1 MLNLQKKLIL
11 TIERLVNIYGKWHK
25 RLQVMGLIMHG
36 GDAKGKAVEAIRA
49 AKAGRFEEA
58 KTLIGEANTALNTA
72 HKSQTALLTQEV
84 SGDSVELS
92 LLLIHGQDHLM
103 TALTFIDVAKEITEL
118 HEKIDRLTEDE

>member
-1 MLNLQKKLIL
+1 MAEPKNL
-11 TIERLVNIYGKWHK
+11 E
-25 RLQVMGLIMHG
+25 QVMGLIMHG

-58 KTLIGEANTALNTA
+58 KTLIVEANTALNTA
-72 HKSQTALLTQEV
+72 HKSQTALLTQEA
-84 SGDSVELS
+84 SGDNVELS

-103 TALTFIDVAKEITEL
+103 TALTFIDVAKEIIEL